1 MGDRLEEITPELQR
15 AIEEA
20 PLFFVASAPLSAAG
34 HVNLSPKGHQT
45 LRVLGPRRVAYLDL
59 TGSGNETAAHVTEN
73 TRLTIMVCAFS
84 GKPRIL
90 RLYCQGRV
98 VGRDSA
104 EWQELAPV
112 FPRLKGMRQIVV
124 GDVEFVKT
132 SCGFAV
138 PEMSLVA
145 QRETLTQWAEG
156 KGEDGLV
163 DYRRTHN
170 AASLDGV
177 PAPRTD
183 D

>member
-1 MGDRLEEITPELQR
+1 MGNRLEGITAELQR

-20 PLFFVASAPLSAAG
+20 PVFFVATAPLYGTG

-73 TRLTIMVCAFS
+73 SRLTIMVCAFS
-84 GKPRIL
+84 GSPRIV

-104 EWQELAPV
+104 EWQELATA
-112 FPRLKGMRQIVV
+112 FPSLKGMRQIVV

-138 PEMSLVA
+138 PEMVMVS
-145 QRETLTQWAEG
+145 QRDTLMRWAEG

-163 DYRRTHN
+163 NYRKTHN

-183 D
+183 A